1 MTLIRRCSRI
11 CGISLVICEIT
22 WLLVGCARHARTSP
36 SPTNATEPSGLS
48 LPRLSQLVR
57 PLFSPREPEPATVFQ
72 EPFDRLD
79 PARWREVA
87 IKGATRYQIEPLDGA
102 GSLQASSQ
110 SGASILITSL
120 RVDPRT
126 HPWLTWRWRV
136 ERFVEGEDLR
146 RKEGSDASA
155 RVYAYFDTPGL
166 PWQKRNI
173 DYVWSATLPVG
184 TILQSPYSKH
194 SKILVV
200 ESGRDHPGTWRT
212 VERNLLEDYRHCFGA
227 DPPMMVALGVMTDT
241 DSTRTDALAYY
252 DDLALAREPSMTALA
267 DPEPE
272 SPPRLAG
279 TLPDETP

>member
-1 MTLIRRCSRI
+1 MKRQRI
-11 CGISLVICEIT
+11 SAWRSVVISALVGGA
-22 WLLVGCARHARTSP
+22 LALGCARHSQTSP
-36 SPTNATEPSGLS
+36 SPTSATDPSGLS
-48 LPRLSQLVR
+48 LPRLSQLLH
-57 PLFSPREPEPATVFQ
+57 PLFSQSAPDPATIFQ

-79 PARWREVA
+79 PVRWREVA

-110 SGASILITSL
+110 SGASILVTSL

-126 HPWLTWRWRV
+126 HPWLTWRWRID
-136 ERFVEGEDLR
+136 RFVEGEDLR

-184 TILQSPYSKH
+184 TMLESPYSKH

-200 ESGRDHPGTWRT
+200 ESGRDHPATWRT
-212 VERNLLEDYRHCFGA
+212 VERNLLDDYRRCFGA
-227 DPPMMVALGVMTDT
+227 DPPTLVALGLMTDT
-241 DSTRTDALAYY
+241 DSTHTDALAYY
-252 DDLALAREPSMTALA
+252 DDLALGRAPSITAVESREPKAR
-267 DPEPE
+267 PQ
-272 SPPRLAG
+272 LAG
-279 TLPDETP
+279 ALPDETR